1 MRRSNSSE
9 SFTALWVLPIL
20 LGVYFV
26 SGFTALLY
34 QVAWQRILGLF
45 SGSDVRS
52 VSIVVASYLLGLG
65 IGSWISSGFSDR
77 LSSRQAIQVYGCC
90 NFGIAAFAVSS
101 RFLFYD
107 LLFLQWQ
114 PLSQSMA
121 LMLLMVFLSLLIP
134 TTLMGLSLP
143 LVTKAISHHAHQVA
157 PRIGL
162 LYGVNT
168 LGSGAGALISGWYI
182 IGTIGY
188 EWTIYLGAALST
200 VIGIVSLGSAHL
212 FVSQPSDQLSES
224 TAASSI
230 ESQSSRRSSTATVI
244 SPLAE
249 RSLKNSLF
257 TSPPTADS
265 RSPFSLQW
273 PLLVFLSG
281 FMAISLEI
289 IWFRILDVVLQSIA
303 YTYAHLLAFILLSNG
318 LGSMAGAAAVQFIA
332 KPRRTFLLIQG
343 GIAAYSI
350 ISIWLITFYWQTQ
363 PLETRLTGGYIDPG
377 ELNATVFIRYIVL
390 PLVML
395 VPPNFLMGVYF
406 PIVQK
411 AVQKD
416 DQRIG
421 QRVGLMQ
428 AANILGNTTGSL
440 LTGLVLLDQVG
451 TAGALRLLAVLG
463 LGFIGLVY
471 LTQKKVKLAHGLT
484 IVLLIV
490 LGFFP
495 NNTRLWA
502 ALQGIPPHH
511 YFIAAE
517 DSTGVAA
524 ITETNQEG
532 RLLASGQA
540 QAKFPYMQVHAV
552 LGSLP
557 ALIHPHPDR
566 VMIIG
571 LGSGGTAHTA
581 GVNPLTQQ
589 IQVVELLGAELTVLQ
604 QYAKTSIGQP
614 LAALFQDPR
623 YEFIVGD
630 GRQKLEQS
638 PHLFDIVEAD
648 AIYPWQSRAG
658 MLYSQEFFQA
668 VRSHLAP
675 GGMFV
680 EWNVGAETEPTFR
693 NVFPYVLE
701 LAMSGDLSI
710 LIGSDRP
717 VYFNQQDLLT
727 KLETPAVLKFLA
739 NARVNVE
746 ALRQDVK
753 SAGIK
758 YYSQLKDG
766 QPQALNTDLFPRSEY
781 YLN

>member
-1 MRRSNSSE
+1 MHGNNVSE
-9 SFTALWVLPIL
+9 SFKAPWVLPVL

-34 QVAWQRILGLF
+34 QVVWQRVLGLF

-65 IGSWISSGFSDR
+65 IGSWISSRFSDR
-77 LSSRQAIQVYGCC
+77 LGSRRAIQVYGFC
-90 NFGIAAFAVSS
+90 NFGIAVFAVSS

-107 LLFLQWQ
+107 LLFLRWQ
-114 PLSQSMA
+114 SLSHSIA
-121 LMLLMVFLSLLIP
+121 LMLLIVFLSLLIP

-143 LVTKAISHHAHQVA
+143 LVSKAISHHASQA
-157 PRIGL
+157 ALRIGL

-200 VIGIVSLGSAHL
+200 LIGVVSLGSAQL
-212 FVSQPSDQLSES
+212 FISQFPATLSAVTE
-224 TAASSI
+224 ASSVI
-230 ESQSSRRSSTATVI
+230 SRSSMRASSATGLPSVT
-244 SPLAE
+244 E
-249 RSLKNSLF
+249 RSPVKSLS
-257 TSPPTADS
+257 TSATIS
-265 RSPFSLQW
+265 QVHLNLQW

-289 IWFRILDVVLQSIA
+289 LWFRILDTVLQSIA

-318 LGSMAGAAAVQFIA
+318 LGSIAGAAAVHFIA
-332 KPRRTFLLIQG
+332 KPRRVFLLIQG
-343 GIAAYSI
+343 AIAAYSV
-350 ISIWLITFYWQTQ
+350 ISIWLITFYWQVQ
-363 PLETRLTGGYIDPG
+363 PLETRLTGGYIDPSQM
-377 ELNATVFIRYIVL
+377 NATLLIRYVVL

-395 VPPNFLMGVYF
+395 VPPNFLMGFYF
-406 PIVQK
+406 PVVQK

-416 DQRIG
+416 DQQIG
-421 QRVGLMQ
+421 QRVGLIQ

-440 LTGLVLLDQVG
+440 LTGLVLLNWLG
-451 TAGALRLLAVLG
+451 TAGALRSLAALG
-463 LGFIGLVY
+463 LGFISLIY
-471 LTQKKVKLAHGLT
+471 LTRRQVKLAHGLA
-484 IVLLIV
+484 IVLLIA
-490 LGFFP
+490 LGLFP
-495 NNTRLWA
+495 NNTRFWA
-502 ALQGIPPHH
+502 ALQGISPEQF
-511 YFIAAE
+511 FIAAE

-524 ITETNQEG
+524 ITESNQEG

-540 QAKFPYMQVHAV
+540 QARFPYMQVHAV

-557 ALIHPHPDR
+557 ALLHPHPTQ

-581 GVNPLTQQ
+581 GVNPLTQH
-589 IQVVELLGAELTVLQ
+589 IQVVELLGAELTVLK
-604 QYAKTSIGQP
+604 QYAKTPVGQP

-630 GRQKLEQS
+630 GRQKLQQS
-638 PHLFDIVEAD
+638 THQFDIVEAD

-658 MLYSQEFFQA
+658 MLYSQEFFQM

-675 GGMFV
+675 SGIFV

-701 LAMSGDLSI
+701 LAMSGDLNI

-717 VYFNQQDLLT
+717 IDFNQQNLLT
-727 KLETPAVLKFLA
+727 KLQQPSVLQFLA
-739 NARVNVE
+739 NAKVNVE
-746 ALRQDVK
+746 ALRRDVK
-753 SAGIK
+753 AAGIQ
-758 YYSQLKDG
+758 YYSHLKNG
-766 QPQALNTDLFPRSEY
+766 QPAAMNTDLFPRSEY